1 VLDLK
6 LLTAHFSGTLS
17 GMTSFVE
24 GCWYLLDYLKKNTM
38 FGLFKKKSE
47 IEKLQEQYQKL
58 MKEYHD
64 LSTSDRTASDKA
76 YAAADVIAK
85 KMDAL
90 N

>member
-1 VLDLK
+1 
-6 LLTAHFSGTLS
+6 
-17 GMTSFVE
+17 M
-24 GCWYLLDYLKKNTM
+24 M

-47 IEKLQEQYQKL
+47 MEKLQEQYQKL

-85 KMDAL
+85 QMDAL